1 MKRLLFILLLPA
13 NFSFGQN
20 HIVNGDFESYTSLPT
35 TQGQMTASNWYQVV
49 LSADYMYSGSYGG
62 WSPQTG
68 GAYEGNGWAGFASYG
83 NTGGSSEAIA
93 QDITINPLDA
103 GSGYFIEFYAK
114 RSPSGA
120 YSDICGG
127 VDVYGFNT
135 APPTNVIADHPIN
148 MGGELL
154 FSSSTV
160 DHDLWQK
167 KEGCFI
173 PTQQINYV
181 VLCVT
186 YNPNCGQYIYVDS
199 LSISTGS
206 SSGGVLDL
214 NANFCNGDTVVL
226 DASSA
231 GAPYLWQDGSTNS
244 SLTATQEGLYWVQAQ
259 GTCGTVTDSI
269 YLSGTT
275 AQSSMI
281 NDTLI
286 CDSNPVTLNAGS
298 SPGASYLWND
308 GSTDSIYQ
316 VMQSGTYWVEI
327 TNSCGV
333 TTDSVIVN
341 YFQSQ
346 SLDLGPDQTFCDGN
360 AYTVNLSFVSTSY
373 LWSNGSTDSS
383 MTFTQSGT
391 YWVDATNVCGTQSD
405 TIMITVLPN
414 PSVNLGP
421 DQTVCLGE
429 TTSLSINPLGNP
441 FEWYDGN
448 NSDSIVSISDSGLYW
463 VTVYTAQC
471 GDASDTVFIDFED
484 CTVYDPIVVM
494 PNVFTPNGD
503 LENPLFIPVVADN
516 LVDFEMMIL
525 NRWGNVMFTT
535 NSTLLGWDGTSGGRQ
550 CAEGT
555 YFWTIRGKGI
565 NEQLVEM
572 HGMLMLVR

>member
-1 MKRLLFILLLPA
+1 MRHILFILLLLA
-13 NFSFGQN
+13 LNASAQN
-20 HIVNGDFESYTSLPT
+20 HIVNGDFESYTTLPT

-83 NTGGSSEAIA
+83 NAGGSSEAIA
-93 QDITINPLDA
+93 QNITSNPLDA

-114 RSPSGA
+114 RSPSGS

-154 FSSSTV
+154 FSSATV

-167 KEGCFI
+167 KEGCFV

-199 LSISTGS
+199 LSISTGA
-206 SSGGVLDL
+206 SSGGVLNL
-214 NANFCNGDTVVL
+214 NANFCAGDTVIL
-226 DASSA
+226 DASTA

-244 SLTATQEGLYWVQAQ
+244 TYTATQEGLYWVQAQ
-259 GTCGTVTDSI
+259 GTCGLVTDTI
-269 YLSGTT
+269 YLSGTP

-281 NDTLI
+281 GDTLI
-286 CDSNPVTLNAGS
+286 CDTNPITLNAGS
-298 SPGASYLWND
+298 NTGATYLWND
-308 GSTDSIYQ
+308 GSTDSTYQ
-316 VMQSGTYWVEI
+316 VSQSGTYWVEI
-327 TNSCGV
+327 TNSCGI
-333 TTDSVIVN
+333 TTDSINVN

-346 SLDLGPDQTFCDGN
+346 ALDLGPDQTFCNGN
-360 AYTVNLSFVSTSY
+360 DYTVDLNYVNTAY

-383 MTFTQSGT
+383 ITFTQSGT
-391 YWVDATNVCGTQSD
+391 YWVNATNVCGSQSD
-405 TIMITVLPN
+405 TILITVLPN
-414 PSVNLGP
+414 PNVNLGP

-429 TTSLSINPLGNP
+429 TTTLSIYPLGNT

-448 NSDSIVSISDSGLYW
+448 NFDSTVIISEAGQYW

-471 GDASDTVFIDFED
+471 GDASDTIFIDFED

-503 LENPLFIPVVADN
+503 QNNAVFLPVVAKN
-516 LVDFEMMIL
+516 LETFEMIIL
-525 NRWGNVMFTT
+525 NRWGNVMFTS
-535 NSTLLGWDGTSGGRQ
+535 NSSIVGWDGTSGGRQ
-550 CAEGT
+550 CPEGT
-555 YFWTIRGKGI
+555 YFWTVKGVGI
-565 NEQLVEM
+565 SEQTVEM
-572 HGMLMLVR
+572 QGIVTLVR